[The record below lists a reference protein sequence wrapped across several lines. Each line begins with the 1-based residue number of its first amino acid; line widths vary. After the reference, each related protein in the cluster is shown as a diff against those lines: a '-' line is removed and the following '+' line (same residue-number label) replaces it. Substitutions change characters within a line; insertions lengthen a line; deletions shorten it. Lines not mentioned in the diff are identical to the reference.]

1 MCDCISLPIRR
12 DLEEEDFRFE
22 YNMKH
27 KKRGL
32 FVLINNKKFDPVTE
46 MGERT
51 GTDVD
56 AANLDMLFRKL
67 GFDVQTYK
75 DRTCKQMKDIVKE
88 GELIVSSYLLIAWI
102 KI

>member
-88 GELIVSSYLLIAWI
+88 GELIV
-102 KI
+102 